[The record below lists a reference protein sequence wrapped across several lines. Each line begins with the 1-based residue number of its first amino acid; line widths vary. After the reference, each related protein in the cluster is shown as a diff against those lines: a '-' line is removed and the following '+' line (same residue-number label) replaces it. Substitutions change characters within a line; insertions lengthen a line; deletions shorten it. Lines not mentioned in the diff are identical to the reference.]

1 MRRHLGRSHVSG
13 WAYACAAGDIGPNQ
27 KKNIPMRPYITL
39 FGLTT
44 RSVVVA
50 GVVVAGVVLVVAV
63 VVMFSKHC
71 FICMDFHQAQESEL
85 ALQRR
90 ALKDDKKSP
99 KYYVFLYS
107 LQRLGI

>member
-1 MRRHLGRSHVSG
+1 MLALPAISARIKKK
-13 WAYACAAGDIGPNQ
+13 YPNATH
-27 KKNIPMRPYITL
+27 IAL

-44 RSVVVA
+44 RSVVVS

-71 FICMDFHQAQESEL
+71 FICMDFHQTQESEF
-85 ALQRR
+85 AFQRR
-90 ALKDDKKSP
+90 ASKEDKTSP

-107 LQRLGI
+107 LQRWGI

>member
-1 MRRHLGRSHVSG
+1 M
-13 WAYACAAGDIGPNQ
+13 YACAAGGIAPNQ
-27 KKNIPMRPYITL
+27 KKIIIPMRSYITL

-90 ALKDDKKSP
+90 ALNEDKKSP

-107 LQRLGI
+107 LQRWGI

>member
-1 MRRHLGRSHVSG
+1 MLALPAISAR
-13 WAYACAAGDIGPNQ
+13 IK

-44 RSVVVA
+44 RSVVVS

-71 FICMDFHQAQESEL
+71 FICMDFHQTQESEF
-85 ALQRR
+85 AFQRR
-90 ALKDDKKSP
+90 ASKEDKTSP

-107 LQRLGI
+107 LQRWGI